1 MGRLGFPGGSAGKES
16 TCHCRRRRFNPWVRK
31 SPEEGTGFPPQYSCL
46 ENPMD
51 RGAWGAT
58 VHGVAKSQTQLGNQA
73 HPGRPDVIS
82 RGRQKC
88 LGQRGDV
95 MTGDVTVETEDVL
108 SDFEDR
114 RRPWKVTASR
124 SWKRQGH
131 GFSSR
136 APRNKPYWHIQS
148 EITNVLSH

>member
-1 MGRLGFPGGSAGKES
+1 MATHSHS
-16 TCHCRRRRFNPWVRK
+16 Y
-31 SPEEGTGFPPQYSCL
+31 PENS
-46 ENPMD
+46 MD

-114 RRPWKVTASR
+114 QRP
-124 SWKRQGH
+124 
-131 GFSSR
+131 
-136 APRNKPYWHIQS
+136 
-148 EITNVLSH
+148 